1 MRVRSTPESL
11 TVFASGFPSCFA
23 IYLSINS
30 GPLAELGVNHD
41 GGGVEDPGIAVVGGE
56 ELLRL

>member
-1 MRVRSTPESL
+1 MSVSSTPEPL
-11 TVFASGFPSCFA
+11 TDFSPGFASCFTT
-23 IYLSINS
+23 YLPINS